1 MAIRLLA
8 PTQSVPKRPF
18 TSVRLYDRD
27 QAILGY
33 MLEDLRST
41 LARGEPGRYHA
52 YPPMEWEVNG
62 LHRRTII
69 SAPLRLNEPGDVYV
83 VGFFGERYLDRD
95 ITPLEQANAEIVLEF
110 RNFHGILSYSSMEL
124 TDGNWANLVLHDLPD
139 TRDQWR
145 TSAIHA
151 QAALQLAPV
160 FYQTVRIHNGYL
172 AGGIG
177 GGRSIEIE
185 RTKYWDYRKSRV
197 WHAVRELQETHHGL
211 AH

>member
-1 MAIRLLA
+1 VGGQWASSPNHRLSPAATQRARGCLCRRLL
-8 PTQSVPKRPF
+8 
-18 TSVRLYDRD
+18 
-27 QAILGY
+27 
-33 MLEDLRST
+33 
-41 LARGEPGRYHA
+41 
-52 YPPMEWEVNG
+52 
-62 LHRRTII
+62 
-69 SAPLRLNEPGDVYV
+69 
-83 VGFFGERYLDRD
+83 GERYLDRD

-124 TDGNWANLVLHDLPD
+124 ADGNWANLVLHDLPD

-145 TSAIHA
+145 ASAIHA

-160 FYQTVRIHNGYL
+160 FYQTVRIHNGFL

-177 GGRSIEIE
+177 GGGSIEIE

-197 WHAVRELQETHHGL
+197 WHAVRELQETHRGL

>member
-1 MAIRLLA
+1 MAARSLA
-8 PTQSVPKRPF
+8 PTQTVSRRPF
-18 TSVRLYDRD
+18 TSVQLYDRD

-33 MLEDLRST
+33 MLEDLRAT
-41 LARGEPGRYHA
+41 LARGEPGRYDA

-62 LHRRTII
+62 LHRRTIV
-69 SAPLRLNEPGDVYV
+69 SAPLRLNEPKDICV
-83 VGFFGERYLDRD
+83 VGFFGERHLDRD

-145 TSAIHA
+145 ASEIHA
-151 QAALQLAPV
+151 RAALQLAPV
-160 FYQTVRIHNGYL
+160 FYRTVRIHNGYL
-172 AGGIG
+172 PGGIP

-185 RTKYWDYRKSRV
+185 RTKYWDYGKSRV
-197 WHAVRELQETHHGL
+197 WHAVRELQEPHLGL